1 MHYAVLAFLTDK
13 MTNIVTQTLIGYLIL
28 EVTNRLDKKSLTLG
42 EMHRERIKKAGK
54 NRITTVPVA
63 ENRRNI
69 KNNLSRLD
77 RCHIHRSL
85 HGRIRARKE
94 ALADLSSDTIL
105 GQPTK
110 CQSRQI
116 TVCRISI

>member
-1 MHYAVLAFLTDK
+1 
-13 MTNIVTQTLIGYLIL
+13 MTNIVTQTLIRYLIL

-42 EMHRERIKKAGK
+42 EMHRERVKKAGK

-63 ENRRNI
+63 GNRRHI

-77 RCHIHRSL
+77 RCHIHMISPWKDSGAERGSCGCES
-85 HGRIRARKE
+85 H
-94 ALADLSSDTIL
+94 TII

-116 TVCRISI
+116 SI